1 MEYVAMFVW
10 LVLCLVLG
18 GLMHAALHSAFN
30 HGWVKLLAAP
40 GVTIRKLAMT
50 TAALATGATVTDVNV
65 YRISDR
71 EIGFEGS
78 GPAGISKILVPIAPL
93 FACAL
98 VLQAV
103 NRALG
108 SPIDLNFSPP
118 DISSLD
124 AGGAV
129 GFMKG
134 LFALV
139 TQIAQRAVE
148 ANWQSGSLY
157 VLLIFVFSFSLGA
170 GVPFEKL
177 REAFLGVLILVL
189 GVALI
194 CALFGLRPG
203 MNPAEV
209 LATPGP
215 AVRWMR
221 SVRAFL
227 MSTAGMSLIMM
238 LCGIFASVIVG
249 LTARLFQMFGE
260 ATSKKKP
267 GPAAAEGAGKGKK
280 KQKQAA

>member
-1 MEYVAMFVW
+1 
-10 LVLCLVLG
+10 
-18 GLMHAALHSAFN
+18 
-30 HGWVKLLAAP
+30 
-40 GVTIRKLAMT
+40 
-50 TAALATGATVTDVNV
+50 
-65 YRISDR
+65 
-71 EIGFEGS
+71 
-78 GPAGISKILVPIAPL
+78 
-93 FACAL
+93 
-98 VLQAV
+98 
-103 NRALG
+103 
-108 SPIDLNFSPP
+108 
-118 DISSLD
+118 
-124 AGGAV
+124 
-129 GFMKG
+129 MKG

-170 GVPFEKL
+170 GVPFEKF

-238 LCGIFASVIVG
+238 LFGIFASVIVG

-280 KQKQAA
+280 KQNQAA